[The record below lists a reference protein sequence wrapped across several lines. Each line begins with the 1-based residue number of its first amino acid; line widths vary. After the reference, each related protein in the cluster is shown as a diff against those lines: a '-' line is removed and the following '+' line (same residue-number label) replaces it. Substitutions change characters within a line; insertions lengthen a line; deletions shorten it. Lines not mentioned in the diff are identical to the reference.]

1 MSGIVLRQG
10 DVVQSRCDAI
20 INAANSRLER
30 GGGVDA
36 AIHRAA
42 GPDLQSVLLRTYPG
56 GCPPGNAVV
65 TKAFAIPA
73 HFLIHAVGPVW
84 RGGDRGDADLL
95 RSAYRRAFLLAEQF
109 RCQSVASPSLSTGA
123 FGYPIALAA
132 PLALEEARSALARGD
147 SLRRVEFVLFDSRS
161 LAVFTR
167 VAQEMGC

>member
-1 MSGIVLRQG
+1 
-10 DVVQSRCDAI
+10 
-20 INAANSRLER
+20 
-30 GGGVDA
+30 
-36 AIHRAA
+36 
-42 GPDLQSVLLRTYPG
+42 
-56 GCPPGNAVV
+56 VV